1 MGGLGREARGTQTL
15 CPAFQPTPTQPWVC
29 ASSQFYSQNTS
40 SCTSTVISIQM
51 CVCVCVYPESQPHSH
66 LHSPQPRPSHVTS
79 HQCTPRGLLPGP
91 WLLACPLHCPQK
103 LQKPGKTLP
112 ESVPLLLR
120 PLPCSPVLRSECP
133 SLTSVFST
141 PISLSTALPLS
152 QPLSCSDRPTSG
164 LGTGCS
170 GCWMPFP

>member
-1 MGGLGREARGTQTL
+1 MGGLGREARGIQTL
-15 CPAFQPTPTQPWVC
+15 PHLPTHP
-29 ASSQFYSQNTS
+29 N
-40 SCTSTVISIQM
+40 STLGLCFRSVLLSKHIQLYINCISIHI

-66 LHSPQPRPSHVTS
+66 LHSPHPHPSRVTS
-79 HQCTPRGLLPGP
+79 HQCTPRGLLTGP

-112 ESVPLLLR
+112 EPVPLLLR
-120 PLPCSPVLRSECP
+120 PLPCSPVLPSLCP
-133 SLTSVFST
+133 SPTSVVST

-170 GCWMPFP
+170 CCWMPFP